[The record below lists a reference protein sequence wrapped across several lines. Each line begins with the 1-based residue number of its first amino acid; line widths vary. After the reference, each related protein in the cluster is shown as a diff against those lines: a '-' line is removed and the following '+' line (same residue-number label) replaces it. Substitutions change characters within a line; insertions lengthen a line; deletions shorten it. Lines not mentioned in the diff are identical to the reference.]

1 MSCIGSIRP
10 HALDLIQKSGM
21 APFHDLLPS
30 AEFEAIAQETGCAPK
45 RRRRLIPEVVAW
57 LVMYV
62 SLYAES
68 MTQGLVQGW
77 ALLRPFCPNLN
88 AKPVSEG
95 AFCQARKRLKLRF
108 WQRLFSQLCAR
119 YEQRFDALMRW
130 KGLRVLAGD
139 GTEVHLPIVSALI
152 RFFGQPKNAKGH
164 AKAPQARLVALCS
177 VFTGF
182 CLTFTF
188 TALRF
193 SEHAA
198 LRHLIRRLK
207 PKDLL
212 LLDRGFFSLCHP
224 LANSPTRCRFPD
236 PSVEAVCSTA
246 QDDSI
251 SGSRRNPRSL

>member
-1 MSCIGSIRP
+1 MSCIGSTRS
-10 HALDLIQKSGM
+10 HALALIQESGM
-21 APFHDLLPS
+21 APFHGILPS
-30 AEFEAIAQETGCAPK
+30 SEFETIAQQTGCTPK
-45 RRRRLIPEVVAW
+45 RRRRLVPEVVAW

-68 MTQGLVQGW
+68 MTQGLVQAW
-77 ALLRPFCPNLN
+77 ALLAPYCPNLK
-88 AKPVSEG
+88 AEPVSEE

-108 WQRLFSQLCAR
+108 WQRLFGQVCSR

-139 GTEVHLPIVSALI
+139 GTEVNLPIVSALI
-152 RFFGQPKNAKGH
+152 RFFGRPKNGKGH

-193 SEHAA
+193 TEHAA
-198 LRHLIRRLK
+198 LRHVIRRLK
-207 PKDLL
+207 SKDLL

-224 LANSPTRCRFPD
+224 LENSPTRCRLPH
-236 PSVEAVCSTA
+236 PSVEPSRRTG
-246 QDDSI
+246 QSHSL
-251 SGSRRNPRSL
+251 SGSR